1 MKRWLFPGDM
11 QGLVC
16 FEFYGRL
23 IDCALFPVALAKEV
37 IAVPDVA
44 PNLDRYRKD
53 RAFRYEDFAKREKN
67 VNISPFRAQ
76 VCT

>member
-1 MKRWLFPGDM
+1 M
-11 QGLVC
+11 QGLVW
-16 FEFYGRL
+16 FEFYDRL
-23 IDCALFPVALAKEV
+23 IECVLFPVAHAKEV

-76 VCT
+76 VCR